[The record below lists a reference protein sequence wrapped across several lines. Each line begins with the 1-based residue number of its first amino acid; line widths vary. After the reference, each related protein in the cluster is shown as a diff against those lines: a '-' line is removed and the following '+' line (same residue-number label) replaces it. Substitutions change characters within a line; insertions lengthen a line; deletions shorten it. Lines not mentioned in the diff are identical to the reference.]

1 MASERQIAAN
11 RRNARKSTGPRSAGG
26 KKRSGRNALRHGLSN
41 PLSGVEFTREREAL
55 ARQFVGD
62 RKDRFAI
69 ELARSAAEAEHE
81 LARVRHLK
89 AGLIDGFAALGSDS
103 SAEPICSPTGEAARI
118 MREVVGAPFRMKRP
132 KSAVGALPSILTEK
146 PEQTAEAVRR
156 ALPEL
161 ARLAR
166 YESRA
171 AARRNRA
178 IRALIKSDHGSWHS
192 TSGRSNPD

>member
-11 RRNARKSTGPRSAGG
+11 RRNACKSTGPRSAAG
-26 KKRSGRNALRHGLSN
+26 KKRSGKNALRHGLSK

-89 AGLIDGFAALGSDS
+89 AGLIDGFAALGSDL
-103 SAEPICSPTGEAARI
+103 AEPICSPTGEAARI

-178 IRALIKSDHGSWHS
+178 IRALIKSDHGLWYS
-192 TSGRSNPD
+192 T